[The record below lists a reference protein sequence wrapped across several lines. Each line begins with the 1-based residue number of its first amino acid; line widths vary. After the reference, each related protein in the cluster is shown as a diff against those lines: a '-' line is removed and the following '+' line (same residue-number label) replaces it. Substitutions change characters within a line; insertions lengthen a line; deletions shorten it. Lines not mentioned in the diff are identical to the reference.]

1 MSLTVIGSGFGR
13 TGTMSLKRAL
23 EKLGLGPCNHMEE
36 VADNPEQLVHWSALA
51 RGEQV
56 DWDQVY
62 AGYRST
68 VDWPGAQF
76 WRELAAAYPEAKV
89 IHSTRSAESWW
100 ASFSKT
106 IAVVLATARRN
117 GVDSSYELLPEMGY
131 RIVAQMAFDGNFED
145 KDAAVAAFEARQKEV
160 IESIAPERLLV
171 YELGSGWDP
180 LCEFLELPVPDEPF
194 PRSNDA
200 TEFVEKFG
208 DFVEGAFDT

>member
-23 EKLGLGPCNHMEE
+23 EKLGLGPCHHMEE
-36 VADNPEQLVHWSALA
+36 VAANPEQLVHWSALV

-89 IHSTRSAESWW
+89 IHSSRSAESWW
-100 ASFSKT
+100 ASLST
-106 IAVVLATARRN
+106 
-117 GVDSSYELLPEMGY
+117 
-131 RIVAQMAFDGNFED
+131 
-145 KDAAVAAFEARQKEV
+145 
-160 IESIAPERLLV
+160 
-171 YELGSGWDP
+171 W
-180 LCEFLELPVPDEPF
+180 
-194 PRSNDA
+194 
-200 TEFVEKFG
+200 
-208 DFVEGAFDT
+208 